1 MSEMLYSLCETA
13 LVLSGLVVVIATRS
27 SIKPI
32 GGSSRSQHCKGQALD
47 LQYWSGGKMDNK
59 KIYDY
64 ILDNDIEF
72 DQMINEFD
80 FSWIHISYS
89 ETKNRK
95 QVLEA
100 YKDKDNKTA
109 YRHAKDNIRAL

>member
-1 MSEMLYSLCETA
+1 MEEAWST
-13 LVLSGLVVVIATRS
+13 
-27 SIKPI
+27 
-32 GGSSRSQHCKGQALD
+32 GQ
-47 LQYWSGGKMDNK
+47 MDNK

-64 ILDNDIEF
+64 ILDNNIEF

-80 FSWIHISYS
+80 YSWIHISYS

-100 YKDKDNKTA
+100 YKDDNNKTA
-109 YRHAKDNIRAL
+109 YRHPNDNIKAL